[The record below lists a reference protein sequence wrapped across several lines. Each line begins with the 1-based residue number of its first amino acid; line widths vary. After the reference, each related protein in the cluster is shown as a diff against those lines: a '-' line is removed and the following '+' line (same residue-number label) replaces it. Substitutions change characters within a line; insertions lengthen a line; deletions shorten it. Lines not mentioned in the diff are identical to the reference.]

1 MVKLDK
7 HSSLVLAEVV
17 GGPCKEDFM
26 GQVILYCDYS
36 REGPKDNGYEYH
48 PLGAGGGGGISTPNL
63 TFNKKISTFRP
74 RKFKSKRSKAIQSF
88 RQKVPIEGEQFVV
101 SYFIFTIWLQSRVCS
116 VLMQGDTKLAAPC
129 FT

>member
-48 PLGAGGGGGISTPNL
+48 PLGARGGRRNIHSEFDFQQKNINFPST
-63 TFNKKISTFRP
+63 
-74 RKFKSKRSKAIQSF
+74 
-88 RQKVPIEGEQFVV
+88 KV
-101 SYFIFTIWLQSRVCS
+101 
-116 VLMQGDTKLAAPC
+116 
-129 FT
+129 